1 MTSLAPLLQGFFTER
16 LASQRQASP
25 NTILSYRDTFKLL
38 LRHAAAATGKSPAEL
53 DLADLG
59 ADRIGTFLRHLETE
73 RGNTPRTRNARLT
86 AIRSFFSYAAL
97 NCPEHSHT
105 IQRVLAIPQ
114 TRVQKNLVTYLDGDE
129 TTAFLSACD
138 QATRTGR
145 RDHAMF
151 ALAIQTGLRVSEL
164 IGLNRSDIHLGA
176 GPNVHCV
183 GKGRKE
189 RNTPLTPETTRV
201 LTAWLKTEH
210 VTPDA
215 PLFATSTGRRLSRDA
230 VEKRVSVT
238 VAKAAE
244 QCPSLANKQVTAHT
258 MRHTSAMR
266 LLQAG
271 VDITI
276 IALWLGHE
284 QVSTTNIYLHADMT
298 QKEQAIAKADPLG
311 AETTSRRYRPDDLL
325 MAFLESL

>member
-1 MTSLAPLLQGFFTER
+1 MTSVAPILQGFFTER
-16 LASQRQASP
+16 LTNQRQASP
-25 NTILSYRDTFKLL
+25 NTILAYRDTFKLL
-38 LRHAAAATGKSPAEL
+38 LRYAAAATGKNPAEL

-59 ADRIGTFLRHLETE
+59 ADQISAFLRHLETE

-114 TRVQKNLVTYLDGDE
+114 TRLQKNLVTYLDDNE

-138 QATRTGR
+138 QTSRAGR

-151 ALAIQTGLRVSEL
+151 TLAIQTGLRVSEL
-164 IGLNRSDIHLGA
+164 IGLDRSDLHLGVA
-176 GPNVHCV
+176 PNVHCV

-189 RNTPLTPETTRV
+189 RNTPLTPETVNT
-201 LTAWLKTEH
+201 LTAWLKTEPGR
-210 VTPDA
+210 PDA

-230 VEKRVSVT
+230 VERRVSVT
-238 VAKAAE
+238 AAKAGE
-244 QCPSLANKQVTAHT
+244 QCLSIANKQVTAHT
-258 MRHTSAMR
+258 MRHAAAMR
-266 LLQAG
+266 LLKAG

-284 QVSTTNIYLHADMT
+284 RVSTTNIYLHADMA
-298 QKEQAIAKADPLG
+298 QKEQAIAKANPLEPG
-311 AETTSRRYRPDDLL
+311 AATTRYRPSDTLI
-325 MAFLESL
+325 AFLESL